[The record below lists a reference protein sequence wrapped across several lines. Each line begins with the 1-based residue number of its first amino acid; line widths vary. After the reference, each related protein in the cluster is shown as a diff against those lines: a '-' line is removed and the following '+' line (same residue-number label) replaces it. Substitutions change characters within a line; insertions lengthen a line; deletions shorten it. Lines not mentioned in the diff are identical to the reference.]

1 MHAYIHACVRTDVCT
16 YVRMNMTICMYIYEK
31 RFTGVYICV
40 CVYVFMCICVYVYM
54 YIMRISI
61 GVYLYVYVV
70 CKVRA
75 FNLKCCC
82 EAPVVLF
89 SKVATGKRLCHAHVM
104 PGGFPPSKRSITK
117 VTPKSCLS
125 LFPHLN
131 ACATDSKHTRKH
143 GLNQGLLW

>member
-1 MHAYIHACVRTDVCT
+1 M
-16 YVRMNMTICMYIYEK
+16 
-31 RFTGVYICV
+31 
-40 CVYVFMCICVYVYM
+40 YVFMCICVYVYM

-89 SKVATGKRLCHAHVM
+89 SKVATSTPSGKGC
-104 PGGFPPSKRSITK
+104 PDCRSYLDLIVPQTL
-117 VTPKSCLS
+117 KSC
-125 LFPHLN
+125 
-131 ACATDSKHTRKH
+131 SKVA
-143 GLNQGLLW
+143 GLNLKSRSYVKSDVFRVAPGSENFL